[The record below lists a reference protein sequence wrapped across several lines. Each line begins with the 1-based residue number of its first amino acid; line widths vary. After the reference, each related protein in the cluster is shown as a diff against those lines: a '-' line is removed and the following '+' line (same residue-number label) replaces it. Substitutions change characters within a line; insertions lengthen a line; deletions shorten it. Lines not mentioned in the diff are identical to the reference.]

1 MGGLAI
7 ALAVAVFLG
16 PFASVQ
22 PDGLEFVGEKLGF
35 LKEAPVRAV
44 MLDYQFPGLANVRLA
59 TAVAGLIGTLAV
71 FGLGWAMSR
80 VLTTS
85 IATSN
90 EATPDAA

>member
-1 MGGLAI
+1 
-7 ALAVAVFLG
+7 
-16 PFASVQ
+16 
-22 PDGLEFVGEKLGF
+22 
-35 LKEAPVRAV
+35 

-71 FGLGWAMSR
+71 FGLGCVMSR

-85 IATSN
+85 IVTSN